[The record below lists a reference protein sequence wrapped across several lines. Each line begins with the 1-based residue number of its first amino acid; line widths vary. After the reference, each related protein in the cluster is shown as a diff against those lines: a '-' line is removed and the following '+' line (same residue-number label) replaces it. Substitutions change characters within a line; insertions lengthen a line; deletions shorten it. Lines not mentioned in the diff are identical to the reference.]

1 MSDPRKQAISLRMS
15 AADLRRVR
23 RLGERLGAKD
33 SEVMR
38 FAVKCMLSK
47 LAPLCDPETRGRNL
61 LPVFAECG
69 ADLLH
74 HFDLDSTR
82 LESIIND
89 GAADEQRVAEPDIEL
104 LAMSA
109 TPDARSTLS
118 FRLLGRY
125 GGGAEAEA
133 AATPLRNYLYTKYSY
148 TETERGP
155 QAFRQAQ
162 KVNGR

>member
-38 FAVKCMLSK
+38 FAVKCMLAR

-82 LESIIND
+82 LESIINE
-89 GAADEQRVAEPDIEL
+89 GAREEQRVAEPDIEL

-109 TPDARSTLS
+109 TPDSRSTLS

-125 GGGAEAEA
+125 GGANEPETTV
-133 AATPLRNYLYTKYSY
+133 TPLRNYLYAKYSY
-148 TETERGP
+148 AEPERAP
-155 QAFRQAQ
+155 EVYRQAQ
-162 KVNGR
+162 KSNGR